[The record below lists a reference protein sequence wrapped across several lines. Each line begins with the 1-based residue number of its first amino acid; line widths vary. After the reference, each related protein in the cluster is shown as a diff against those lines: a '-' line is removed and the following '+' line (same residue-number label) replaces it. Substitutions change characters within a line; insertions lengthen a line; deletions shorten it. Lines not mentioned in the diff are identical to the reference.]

1 MSVTTF
7 EGLVENGQIRLPA
20 NFRLPDKTRV
30 YVVVPNL
37 EVKPV
42 AHIYSPRLV
51 HPEQVQDFEKEVV
64 EDLSY
69 AEL

>member
-1 MSVTTF
+1 MNVTTS
-7 EGLVENGQIRLPA
+7 EGVVENGQIRLPT
-20 NFRLPDKTRV
+20 NFRLPEKTRV
-30 YVVVPNL
+30 YVVAPIL

-51 HPEQVQDFEKEVV
+51 HPQQVQDFKKEVG

-69 AEL
+69 AGL